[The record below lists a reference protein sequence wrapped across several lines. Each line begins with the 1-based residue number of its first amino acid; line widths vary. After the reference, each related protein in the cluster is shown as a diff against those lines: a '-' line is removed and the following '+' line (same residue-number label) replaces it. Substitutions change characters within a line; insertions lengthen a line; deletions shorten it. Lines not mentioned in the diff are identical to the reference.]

1 MNIEHEP
8 HLVKSWPRLVK
19 NDLSMLYLATKTP
32 ENTYKVIGLENGA
45 DFTHEWSEYDRLYV
59 ELGPAD
65 KVTISNS

>member
-8 HLVKSWPRLVK
+8 KLLKSWPRLVK
-19 NDLSMLYLATKTP
+19 NDLGMLYLATKTP
-32 ENTYKVIGLENGA
+32 DGIYKVISLENGN
-45 DFTHEWSEYDRLYV
+45 DFIHEWSEYHRVYV